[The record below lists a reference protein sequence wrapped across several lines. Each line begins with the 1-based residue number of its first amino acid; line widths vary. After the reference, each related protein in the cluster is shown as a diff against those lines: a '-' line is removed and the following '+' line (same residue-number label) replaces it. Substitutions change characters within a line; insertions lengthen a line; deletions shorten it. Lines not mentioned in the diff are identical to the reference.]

1 MEDLILFIKNCPP
14 VFMPESTKTPH
25 LVNPRIGYTAL
36 NCLSMIDGKVVTNED
51 KYFSSISRGIQEN
64 CRKNDDVLKMAKD
77 LLKQVNE
84 TLKTEWSKN
93 TKTPS

>member
-1 MEDLILFIKNCPP
+1 MLIQHRPP

-36 NCLSMIDGKVVTNED
+36 NYLSVIDGKVVTNED
-51 KYFSSISRGIQEN
+51 RYFSSISRGVQET
-64 CRKNDDVLKMAKD
+64 CRKNDDVLQLAKD